1 MLAKIVGLLGALG
14 IGIVIPLVALIKAF
28 ENIEKMTPWGWV
40 TVALVS
46 IAAIACMVTIIVI
59 SKFFKE

>member
-40 TVALVS
+40 AIALIS
-46 IAAIACMVTIIVI
+46 ISAIACMVTIIVI